1 MFSRIIFAKRYYLNF
16 LLLLVDYS
24 SNQRFGNDTKKKII
38 LLFMFKYNKQKCIF
52 CIYYI
57 LFFYK
62 NLSKFNYGHSLCIKK
77 YFQIMQHKLD
87 NSPRCSGTYY

>member
-1 MFSRIIFAKRYYLNF
+1 
-16 LLLLVDYS
+16 
-24 SNQRFGNDTKKKII
+24 
-38 LLFMFKYNKQKCIF
+38 MFKYNKQKCIF